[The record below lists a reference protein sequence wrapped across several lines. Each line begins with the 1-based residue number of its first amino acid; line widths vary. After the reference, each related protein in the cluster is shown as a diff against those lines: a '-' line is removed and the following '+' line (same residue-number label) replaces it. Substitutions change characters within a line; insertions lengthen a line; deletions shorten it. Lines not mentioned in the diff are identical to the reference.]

1 MFGRHSA
8 AVALSSLG
16 LVVSSM
22 VWAPSGQAHESVPA
36 ESILCTGSSTSTYD
50 PPLTVLPRQ
59 TRVQTHASYTCG
71 VAPGRTMPATGYL
84 EGTSP
89 AASCITVNSPRLGEV
104 VHYADGKRSSIAYD
118 SSTSIRVAGVL
129 VVRLSGRVVEGRGA
143 GLAAR
148 RTVAA
153 LPGELPT
160 TCLLSGLRGS
170 NGEAQLEIGP

>member
-1 MFGRHSA
+1 MFERHGT
-8 AVALSSLG
+8 AVAVSSLG
-16 LVVSSM
+16 LVGLSV
-22 VWAPSGQAHESVPA
+22 VWAPAGQAHEPVHRESVG
-36 ESILCTGSSTSTYD
+36 CTGSSTSTYD
-50 PPLTVLPRQ
+50 PPLGLLPQ
-59 TRVQTHASYTCG
+59 QTHVRTQASYTCV
-71 VAPGRTMPATGYL
+71 VAGRTVPATGSM

-89 AASCITVNSPRLGEV
+89 GASCVTVNSPRLTEV

-143 GLAAR
+143 GQSAH

-160 TCLLSGLRGS
+160 ACLLSGLRGS
-170 NGEAQLEIGP
+170 AGEAQLEIMP